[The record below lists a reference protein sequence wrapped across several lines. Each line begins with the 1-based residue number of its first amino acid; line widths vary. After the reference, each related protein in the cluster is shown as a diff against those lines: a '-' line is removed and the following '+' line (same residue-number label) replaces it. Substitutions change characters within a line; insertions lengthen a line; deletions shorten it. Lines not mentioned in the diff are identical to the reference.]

1 MDLDSKC
8 IVDLLFLGD
17 PVTHIY
23 DLKNKGPST
32 IQEAEV
38 YILWPSFTGYEYD
51 GNQEDLLYLLGVEV
65 DESKVTCQ
73 TIKNINPRYVKVN
86 QDINKNTVIKDFG
99 SAKIQ

>member
-1 MDLDSKC
+1 MNFDSKL
-8 IVDLLFLGD
+8 IIDFLFLGD

-86 QDINKNTVIKDFG
+86 HNVNKIAVT
-99 SAKIQ
+99 